1 MRYSKGISSVMTQL
15 WQQLTGLELDI
26 SIKETV
32 HIESEKWKVTIN
44 QRYRSASIMR
54 FDTRLRYIVLWM
66 VFCDNS
72 FNLCSL
78 FLPKK
83 CRQILLWF
91 YNMFTCL
98 YLSLHSLPVDLGV
111 CSSFT

>member
-44 QRYRSASIMR
+44 RRYRSASIMR
-54 FDTRLRYIVLWM
+54 FD
-66 VFCDNS
+66 
-72 FNLCSL
+72 
-78 FLPKK
+78 
-83 CRQILLWF
+83 
-91 YNMFTCL
+91 
-98 YLSLHSLPVDLGV
+98 
-111 CSSFT
+111 